1 MEQQEIE
8 SAKEARRIRK
18 LFKEVF
24 DSDEAREALAVL
36 ENLFETHLPSMPSV
50 NFEPIRAAYKDGQ
63 KAVFVEIRDIIKG
76 KYEPENN

>member
-50 NFEPIRAAYKDGQ
+50 NFEPNRAAYKDGQ